1 MPMNVNQ
8 DYSQFY
14 VGTEQLKSY
23 GSNSAAKKDTLV
35 KYRFNT
41 TDEHGNKVMDKMSKE
56 ETMKA
61 VNEISA
67 QYGDSVIVQF
77 SGDGLAALAE
87 GRKFMS
93 GREMTAEEATKRAAR
108 DTAFQA
114 ENVIQHENTHRI
126 VIPNYE
132 TNEQLYNSLAG
143 ADDKVIS
150 STMGIISN
158 YLMPGDASG
167 LSEQE
172 RQDKVAF
179 GLEAAKYLAENYLDE
194 SHAGDFMSA
203 METIAKYAEEFGL
216 TEKSGLEIPENSP
229 HLSDT
234 DGIRSS
240 IGQGTNLFSV
250 SQLAR
255 YVSAVA
261 DRGTVY
267 NLTLLDRLTD
277 SEGNTIED
285 YPVSVY
291 NKIHMAD
298 SSWNVIQEGMHQV
311 ALNTDAFDS
320 LNLTVAGKTGT
331 SEYSRDLW
339 LSAYTPYFT
348 ASVWGGYDCGKP
360 MENIYNQV
368 WHEVLWKNI
377 MERVHEGLPRQEFNM
392 PAGIQQ
398 KTICQQSGFLATS
411 SCYPVVT
418 EYFAENAPTVSCSG
432 HYRAP
437 AVEEKDDDED
447 DDGTTSGDDSTTG
460 SEGSTGGTS
469 GDTTGGTSGG
479 STSGGTADTPSG
491 GTDTGGTSTE

>member
-1 MPMNVNQ
+1 MSMNVNQ

-93 GREMTAEEATKRAAR
+93 GREMTAEEAAKRAAR

-143 ADDKVIS
+143 ADDNVIS

-158 YLMPGDASG
+158 YLMPGSVSG

-203 METIAKYAEEFGL
+203 METIAKYGL
-216 TEKSGLEIPENSP
+216 NSSVSDSEKVIYNVQEGQVRMSGAPGSYVDMESWLRANDTDLYNQINELNQSIINHRDGESHAAKFIELYTKAAKEILNAS
-229 HLSDT
+229 SDT
-234 DGIRSS
+234 KKDSD
-240 IGQGTNLFSV
+240 
-250 SQLAR
+250 
-255 YVSAVA
+255 YA
-261 DRGTVY
+261 DWKETVEKTELPTTFQNVKY
-267 NLTLLDRLTD
+267 NNFQ
-277 SEGNTIED
+277 SF
-285 YPVSVY
+285 
-291 NKIHMAD
+291 
-298 SSWNVIQEGMHQV
+298 
-311 ALNTDAFDS
+311 FDS
-320 LNLTVAGKTGT
+320 LRIQ
-331 SEYSRDLW
+331 SS
-339 LSAYTPYFT
+339 LSD
-348 ASVWGGYDCGKP
+348 SWIS
-360 MENIYNQV
+360 ENIGRFMK
-368 WHEVLWKNI
+368 W
-377 MERVHEGLPRQEFNM
+377 
-392 PAGIQQ
+392 
-398 KTICQQSGFLATS
+398 LA
-411 SCYPVVT
+411 V
-418 EYFAENAPTVSCSG
+418 
-432 HYRAP
+432 
-437 AVEEKDDDED
+437 
-447 DDGTTSGDDSTTG
+447 
-460 SEGSTGGTS
+460 
-469 GDTTGGTSGG
+469 
-479 STSGGTADTPSG
+479 
-491 GTDTGGTSTE
+491 

>member
-1 MPMNVNQ
+1 MSMNVNQ
-8 DYSQFY
+8 DYSQYY

-23 GSNSAAKKDTLV
+23 GSNPAAKKDTLV

-93 GREMTAEEATKRAAR
+93 GREMTAEEAAKRAAR

-143 ADDKVIS
+143 ADDNVIS

-158 YLMPGDASG
+158 YLMPGSVSG

-203 METIAKYAEEFGL
+203 METIAKYGL
-216 TEKSGLEIPENSP
+216 NGSVSDNGKVIYSVQEGQVRMSGAPGSYVDMESWLRANDTDLYNQINELNQSIINHRDGESHAAKFIELYTKAAKEILNAS
-229 HLSDT
+229 SDT
-234 DGIRSS
+234 KKDSD
-240 IGQGTNLFSV
+240 
-250 SQLAR
+250 
-255 YVSAVA
+255 YA
-261 DRGTVY
+261 DWKETVEKTELPTTFQNVKY
-267 NLTLLDRLTD
+267 NNFQ
-277 SEGNTIED
+277 SF
-285 YPVSVY
+285 
-291 NKIHMAD
+291 
-298 SSWNVIQEGMHQV
+298 
-311 ALNTDAFDS
+311 FDS
-320 LNLTVAGKTGT
+320 LRNQ
-331 SEYSRDLW
+331 SS
-339 LSAYTPYFT
+339 LSD
-348 ASVWGGYDCGKP
+348 SWIS
-360 MENIYNQV
+360 ENIGRFMK
-368 WHEVLWKNI
+368 W
-377 MERVHEGLPRQEFNM
+377 
-392 PAGIQQ
+392 
-398 KTICQQSGFLATS
+398 LA
-411 SCYPVVT
+411 V
-418 EYFAENAPTVSCSG
+418 
-432 HYRAP
+432 
-437 AVEEKDDDED
+437 
-447 DDGTTSGDDSTTG
+447 
-460 SEGSTGGTS
+460 
-469 GDTTGGTSGG
+469 
-479 STSGGTADTPSG
+479 
-491 GTDTGGTSTE
+491 

>member
-1 MPMNVNQ
+1 MSMNVNQ

-93 GREMTAEEATKRAAR
+93 GREMTAEEAAKRAAR
-108 DTAFQA
+108 DAAFQA

-143 ADDKVIS
+143 ADDNVIS

-158 YLMPGDASG
+158 YLMPGSVSG

-203 METIAKYAEEFGL
+203 METIAKYGL
-216 TEKSGLEIPENSP
+216 NSSVSDSEKVIYNVQEGQVRMSGAPGSYVDMESWLRANDTDPYNQINELNQSIINHRDGESHAAKFIELYTKAAKEILNAS
-229 HLSDT
+229 SDT
-234 DGIRSS
+234 KKDSD
-240 IGQGTNLFSV
+240 
-250 SQLAR
+250 
-255 YVSAVA
+255 YA
-261 DRGTVY
+261 DWKETVEKTELPTTFQNVKY
-267 NLTLLDRLTD
+267 NNFQ
-277 SEGNTIED
+277 SF
-285 YPVSVY
+285 
-291 NKIHMAD
+291 
-298 SSWNVIQEGMHQV
+298 
-311 ALNTDAFDS
+311 FDS
-320 LNLTVAGKTGT
+320 LRNQ
-331 SEYSRDLW
+331 SS
-339 LSAYTPYFT
+339 LSD
-348 ASVWGGYDCGKP
+348 SWIS
-360 MENIYNQV
+360 ENIGRFMK
-368 WHEVLWKNI
+368 W
-377 MERVHEGLPRQEFNM
+377 
-392 PAGIQQ
+392 
-398 KTICQQSGFLATS
+398 LA
-411 SCYPVVT
+411 V
-418 EYFAENAPTVSCSG
+418 
-432 HYRAP
+432 
-437 AVEEKDDDED
+437 
-447 DDGTTSGDDSTTG
+447 
-460 SEGSTGGTS
+460 
-469 GDTTGGTSGG
+469 
-479 STSGGTADTPSG
+479 
-491 GTDTGGTSTE
+491 

>member
-1 MPMNVNQ
+1 MSMNVNQ

-93 GREMTAEEATKRAAR
+93 GREMTAEEAAKRAAR

-143 ADDKVIS
+143 ADDNVIS

-158 YLMPGDASG
+158 YLMPGSVSG

-203 METIAKYAEEFGL
+203 METIAKYGL
-216 TEKSGLEIPENSP
+216 NSSVSDSEKVIYNVQEGQVRMSGAPGSYVDMESWLKANDTDLYNQINELNQSIINHRDGESHAAKFIELYTKAAKEILNASSDTKKDSDYADWKETVEKTELPTTFQNVKYNNFQSFFESLRNQSS
-229 HLSDT
+229 LSD
-234 DGIRSS
+234 
-240 IGQGTNLFSV
+240 
-250 SQLAR
+250 
-255 YVSAVA
+255 
-261 DRGTVY
+261 
-267 NLTLLDRLTD
+267 
-277 SEGNTIED
+277 
-285 YPVSVY
+285 
-291 NKIHMAD
+291 
-298 SSWNVIQEGMHQV
+298 SWI
-311 ALNTDAFDS
+311 S
-320 LNLTVAGKTGT
+320 
-331 SEYSRDLW
+331 
-339 LSAYTPYFT
+339 
-348 ASVWGGYDCGKP
+348 
-360 MENIYNQV
+360 ENIGRFMK
-368 WHEVLWKNI
+368 W
-377 MERVHEGLPRQEFNM
+377 
-392 PAGIQQ
+392 
-398 KTICQQSGFLATS
+398 LA
-411 SCYPVVT
+411 V
-418 EYFAENAPTVSCSG
+418 
-432 HYRAP
+432 
-437 AVEEKDDDED
+437 
-447 DDGTTSGDDSTTG
+447 
-460 SEGSTGGTS
+460 
-469 GDTTGGTSGG
+469 
-479 STSGGTADTPSG
+479 
-491 GTDTGGTSTE
+491 

>member
-1 MPMNVNQ
+1 MSMNVNQ

-93 GREMTAEEATKRAAR
+93 GREMTAEEAAKRAAR

-158 YLMPGDASG
+158 YLMPGSVSG

-179 GLEAAKYLAENYLDE
+179 GWEAAKYLAENYLDE

-203 METIAKYAEEFGL
+203 METIAKYGL
-216 TEKSGLEIPENSP
+216 NSSVSDSEKVIYNVQEGQVRMSGAPGSYVDMESWLRANDTDLYNQINELNQSIINHRDGESHAAKFIELYTKAAKEILNAS
-229 HLSDT
+229 SDT
-234 DGIRSS
+234 KKDSD
-240 IGQGTNLFSV
+240 
-250 SQLAR
+250 
-255 YVSAVA
+255 YA
-261 DRGTVY
+261 DWKETVEKTELPTTFQNVKY
-267 NLTLLDRLTD
+267 NNFQ
-277 SEGNTIED
+277 SF
-285 YPVSVY
+285 
-291 NKIHMAD
+291 
-298 SSWNVIQEGMHQV
+298 
-311 ALNTDAFDS
+311 FDS
-320 LNLTVAGKTGT
+320 LRNQ
-331 SEYSRDLW
+331 SS
-339 LSAYTPYFT
+339 LSD
-348 ASVWGGYDCGKP
+348 SWIS
-360 MENIYNQV
+360 ENIGRFMK
-368 WHEVLWKNI
+368 W
-377 MERVHEGLPRQEFNM
+377 
-392 PAGIQQ
+392 
-398 KTICQQSGFLATS
+398 LA
-411 SCYPVVT
+411 V
-418 EYFAENAPTVSCSG
+418 
-432 HYRAP
+432 
-437 AVEEKDDDED
+437 
-447 DDGTTSGDDSTTG
+447 
-460 SEGSTGGTS
+460 
-469 GDTTGGTSGG
+469 
-479 STSGGTADTPSG
+479 
-491 GTDTGGTSTE
+491 